1 MPKQFQRTVNVIFSH
16 LWKVNLSKY
25 IPKMRWEIVCLVAIV
40 NSVYAT
46 SAVDLKNEPMR
57 FLWVATTT
65 TTSTISTSTTCTTS
79 TAALTTCTIGR
90 RRRGLFYEEVQS
102 VLGRQRRGLF
112 YNDEEVENKDSSVFL
127 PSEKTL
133 VKWLLF
139 IFFFFRLTVMSWHCL
154 WRSSADPVAEVVEVP
169 ADKSSVT
176 VPLVIESGFA
186 APDGGPVRFLLS
198 FAQSTVTSYTTT
210 TTTTSLT
217 AFCSSTTGW
226 PLCGNLGK

>member
-1 MPKQFQRTVNVIFSH
+1 
-16 LWKVNLSKY
+16 
-25 IPKMRWEIVCLVAIV
+25 MRWEIVCLVAIV

-127 PSEKTL
+127 PSEKT
-133 VKWLLF
+133 F
-139 IFFFFRLTVMSWHCL
+139 ST
-154 WRSSADPVAEVVEVP
+154 DPVAEVVEVP